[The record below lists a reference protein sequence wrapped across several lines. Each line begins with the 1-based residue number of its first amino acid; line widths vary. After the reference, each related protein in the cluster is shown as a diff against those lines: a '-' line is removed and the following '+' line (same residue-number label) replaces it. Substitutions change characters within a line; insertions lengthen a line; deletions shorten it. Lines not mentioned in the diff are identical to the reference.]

1 MTLPPCNSHEFV
13 DPSFEE
19 PIVAVASPPGVGAI
33 AIIRL
38 SGRNLQVLAEPFL
51 KWNKPLSSLQAR
63 KMVMVDI
70 LHPSDGSTLDEVLV
84 CYFKGPYSYTGE
96 DVFEI
101 YPHGSPY
108 IVEELLKICLGCGF
122 RQAHPGE
129 FTRRAFLNG
138 KLDLTTADGI
148 RGLTEA
154 VSKQQWQAARY
165 LFGGQLG
172 DWVRSL
178 RERLLRALAFLEAS
192 IDFPEEGDT
201 QDVTIETVTKLVSE
215 VSSSIREVKSRYH
228 GGKVMT
234 EGFKVALLGLPNAGK
249 SSLMNRMLS
258 EDRAIVTDIPG
269 TTRDYLEESC
279 LLQGRLVR
287 LIDTAGLRQTDDKV
301 EKIGIERSLQ
311 IAKKADL
318 VIFLSS
324 CEQSQKERTEVDG
337 WKSLMGSTP
346 FLEVVTKIDLACEL
360 DLEGKLGIS
369 TLVGTGIDDF
379 EQTLV
384 DRIDKFVDVAQGE
397 GLYITNAR
405 HKLALDQAE
414 EGIQRF
420 FESKDAGQF
429 DECLAFEL
437 QYTTGALETIVGRV
451 EQDDVLDVL
460 FSEFCVG
467 K

>member
-1 MTLPPCNSHEFV
+1 MTLPPCYSPEFV
-13 DPSFEE
+13 DPSFYE

-33 AIIRL
+33 AIVRL
-38 SGRNLQVLAEPFL
+38 SGRNLQVLVEPFL
-51 KWNKPLSSLQAR
+51 KCKKPLSSLEAR

-70 LHPSDGSTLDEVLV
+70 VHPSEGSTLDEVLI
-84 CYFKGPYSYTGE
+84 CYFRGPYSYTGE
-96 DVFEI
+96 DVIEI

-108 IVEELLKICLGCGF
+108 IVEELLKICLRCGF

-178 RERLLRALAFLEAS
+178 RESLLRALAFLEAS

-201 QDVTIETVTKLVSE
+201 RDVTIETVTKLVSE
-215 VSSSIREVKSRYH
+215 VSSSIKQVKSGYH
-228 GGKVMT
+228 GGRVMT

-258 EDRAIVTDIPG
+258 EDRAIVTEIPG

-287 LIDTAGLRQTDDKV
+287 LIDTAGLRQTDDRV
-301 EKIGIERSLQ
+301 ERIGIERSIQ
-311 IAKKADL
+311 IAKKADYVL
-318 VIFLSS
+318 FLSS
-324 CEQSQKERTEVDG
+324 CEQSEKERAEVDV
-337 WKSLMGSTP
+337 WKSQIGSTP
-346 FLEVVTKIDLACEL
+346 FLEVVTKIDLVCKA
-360 DLEGKLGIS
+360 DLEGKMAIS
-369 TLVGTGIDDF
+369 ALTGTGIDDL
-379 EQTLV
+379 EQALV
-384 DRIDKFVDVAQGE
+384 DKIDKFVDVVQDD

-405 HKLALDQAE
+405 HKMALDQAE
-414 EGIQRF
+414 EGIARF

-437 QYTTGALETIVGRV
+437 QHTTGALETIVGRV